1 MELQSA
7 KQRIIKDI
15 KNDDFRIQIIGYVK
29 KALDNNF
36 ILLTDKT
43 GEIKVNLKD
52 IEFKFKEN
60 DLINVIGDLNINTKG
75 EMEFTADIVQ
85 DMNNLNFKYY
95 IKLYELK
102 KEIE

>member
-52 IEFKFKEN
+52 IDFEFKEN

>member
-52 IEFKFKEN
+52 IDFEFKEN

-102 KEIE
+102 KEIG

>member
-29 KALDNNF
+29 KVLDNNF

-75 EMEFTADIVQ
+75 EMEFSADIVQ

-102 KEIE
+102 KEIG

>member
-29 KALDNNF
+29 KVLDNNF

-52 IEFKFKEN
+52 LDFEFKEN

-75 EMEFTADIVQ
+75 EMEFSADIVQ

-95 IKLYELK
+95 IKLYDLK
-102 KEIE
+102 KEIG

>member
-15 KNDDFRIQIIGYVK
+15 KIEDLRIQIIGYVK
-29 KALDNNF
+29 KVLDNNF
-36 ILLTDKT
+36 ILLNDKT
-43 GEIKVNLKD
+43 GEIKVNLRD
-52 IEFKFKEN
+52 LDFKFKEN
-60 DLINVIGDLNINTKG
+60 DLINIIGDLNITTKG
-75 EMEFTADIVQ
+75 DMELIADIVQ

-102 KEIE
+102 KEIG

>member
-7 KQRIIKDI
+7 KQRTIKDV

-29 KALDNNF
+29 KVLDNNYF
-36 ILLTDKT
+36 LLTDKT

-52 IEFKFKEN
+52 LDFKFKEN

-95 IKLYELK
+95 IKLYDLK
-102 KEIE
+102 KEIG

>member
-29 KALDNNF
+29 KVLDNNF

-52 IEFKFKEN
+52 LDFEFKEN

-75 EMEFTADIVQ
+75 EMEFSADIVQ

>member
-29 KALDNNF
+29 KVLDNNF
-36 ILLTDKT
+36 ILLNDKT

-52 IEFKFKEN
+52 LDFEFKEN

-95 IKLYELK
+95 IKLYDLK
-102 KEIE
+102 KEIG

>member
-7 KQRIIKDI
+7 KQRTIKDV

-29 KALDNNF
+29 KVLDNNYF
-36 ILLTDKT
+36 LLTDKT

-52 IEFKFKEN
+52 LDFKFKEN

-75 EMEFTADIVQ
+75 EMEFTPDIVQ

-95 IKLYELK
+95 IKLYDLK
-102 KEIE
+102 KEIG